1 MSEDVANAQAEI
13 ARERQAAEQ
22 ARTELAKALL
32 RLEAMP
38 RLESDLVEV
47 RAMLEKEH
55 QAKVL
60 AEKAAAVFDAQK
72 VGLEQML
79 EEVKAVAVREQG
91 ELMKTVEAARA
102 EIIELKKPRPVAV
115 KKAPVKKVNTG
126 KVVVTKQEKIGK
138 VTVTQA
144 V

>member
-1 MSEDVANAQAEI
+1 VANAQAEI